1 MKLRILI
8 SLLFFVATTFT
19 ALHELEHIK
28 AEHGSSTCLVCT
40 ISHNL
45 VSADTPKSDISCE
58 LTYTKKIISNSYI
71 FVFNLLKTDNYANA
85 PPFKS

>member
-8 SLLFFVATTFT
+8 SLLFFVATTLT

-28 AEHGSSTCLVCT
+28 SENNSSTCLVCT
-40 ISHNL
+40 VSHNL
-45 VSADTPKSDISCE
+45 VSADTPKADYPFE
-58 LTYTKKIISNSYI
+58 LSYTKEITSNPQI
-71 FVFNLLKTDNYANA
+71 FVFNFTKTDNYPNA